1 LADFAVLEE
10 IVTALRT
17 VRKDKNVPFKEG
29 LEVVFTGA
37 VPAGAS
43 LIQKLTNLT
52 RFESVEEVPQGTTAI
67 RAGIREFHVF
77 LSVSEEDAA
86 AEREK
91 AEKELIYL
99 QGFVRS
105 VQGKLSNAQFV
116 ANAPASVIDNERKK
130 LADAESKM
138 VILQEVLREK

>member
-1 LADFAVLEE
+1 
-10 IVTALRT
+10 
-17 VRKDKNVPFKEG
+17 
-29 LEVVFTGA
+29 
-37 VPAGAS
+37 
-43 LIQKLTNLT
+43 
-52 RFESVEEVPQGTTAI
+52 
-67 RAGIREFHVF
+67 
-77 LSVSEEDAA
+77 VSEEDAA

-91 AEKELIYL
+91 AEKELVYL

-138 VILQEVLREK
+138 QILQDALRD

>member
-67 RAGIREFHVF
+67 RAGIREFNVF

-91 AEKELIYL
+91 AEKELVYL

-138 VILQEVLREK
+138 QILQDALRD